1 MSKEN
6 QLQPLLDSAIEEGI
20 EKGPAVR
27 DILTDVMHLCD
38 KHGLHFQK
46 VLEGA
51 SEVYKEER
59 GLVG

>member
-6 QLQPLLDSAIEEGI
+6 QLQSIMDKAVSVGI

-59 GLVG
+59 GLIG